1 MTTHVRR
8 VRIVATVGPASRDE
22 ATLTAMVVA
31 GMDVARLNLSHGTHD
46 DHARAIALIR
56 RVAARAG
63 RAVAILADLQ
73 GVKIRT
79 GPIQGGKADLEPGAP
94 FVLTTRKVPGNR
106 ECVSVDWPTLPADV
120 RPGNH
125 LLLDDGRLRLEVLGV
140 RGEDIS
146 TRVLEGGPLLPHKG
160 VNLPGVRLS
169 APSLT
174 EKDHA
179 DIAFALENGVDAI
192 AISFVRRAEDMAR
205 ARQAVLAL
213 DPSQTRLPLIAKLER
228 AEAVE
233 NLDAIAEVADGL
245 MVARGDLGVEMSAA
259 VVPTAQKQII
269 QAANL
274 RGKLVITA
282 TQMLE
287 TMITNPGPTRA
298 EASDVANAVYDGTDA
313 VMLSGETAVG
323 KYPIEAVRTM
333 ALILEEAEQ
342 HLDQWGRWHGP
353 EIIDTQD
360 DALAIAHAAKELG
373 VDRDVAAIAVFTR
386 TGRAARLM
394 SKQRPQAPIL
404 AFTPE
409 AATYPRMAMMW
420 GVVPYLVPEA
430 NTLEEMLAHVEAAMI
445 AASPIRPGEQVV
457 LIAGLPLSVPGP
469 PNFVLLHTVGRR

>member
-1 MTTHVRR
+1 MTTHLRR

-22 ATLTAMVVA
+22 ATLTAMIAA

-73 GVKIRT
+73 GVKIRI
-79 GPIQGGKADLEPGAP
+79 GPLQGGKVELEPGAP
-94 FVLTTRKVPGNR
+94 FMLTTRTVPGDR

-140 RGEDIS
+140 HGKDIS
-146 TRVLEGGPLLPHKG
+146 TRVLEGGSLLPHKG
-160 VNLPGVRLS
+160 VNLPGVRIS

-174 EKDHA
+174 EKDLA
-179 DIAFALENGVDAI
+179 DIAFALANGVDAI
-192 AISFVRRAEDMAR
+192 AVSFVRRAEDMAR

-213 DPSQTRLPLIAKLER
+213 DSSQTRLPLIAKLER

-233 NLDAIAEVADGL
+233 NLEAIAEVADGL

-269 QAANL
+269 QAANM

-287 TMITNPGPTRA
+287 TMITNPTPTRA

-313 VMLSGETAVG
+313 VMLSGETAIG
-323 KYPIEAVRTM
+323 QHPIEAVRTM

-342 HLDQWGRWHGP
+342 HLSQWGRWHGP
-353 EIIDTQD
+353 ETIDTRD
-360 DALAIAHAAKELG
+360 DALALAHAAKELG

-420 GVVPYLVPEA
+420 GVIPFLVPEA

>member
-1 MTTHVRR
+1 
-8 VRIVATVGPASRDE
+8 
-22 ATLTAMVVA
+22 
-31 GMDVARLNLSHGTHD
+31 
-46 DHARAIALIR
+46 
-56 RVAARAG
+56 
-63 RAVAILADLQ
+63 
-73 GVKIRT
+73 
-79 GPIQGGKADLEPGAP
+79 
-94 FVLTTRKVPGNR
+94 
-106 ECVSVDWPTLPADV
+106 
-120 RPGNH
+120 
-125 LLLDDGRLRLEVLGV
+125 
-140 RGEDIS
+140 
-146 TRVLEGGPLLPHKG
+146 
-160 VNLPGVRLS
+160 
-169 APSLT
+169 
-174 EKDHA
+174 
-179 DIAFALENGVDAI
+179 
-192 AISFVRRAEDMAR
+192 
-205 ARQAVLAL
+205 
-213 DPSQTRLPLIAKLER
+213 
-228 AEAVE
+228 
-233 NLDAIAEVADGL
+233 
-245 MVARGDLGVEMSAA
+245 MSAA

>member
-1 MTTHVRR
+1 MSTHLRR

-22 ATLTAMVVA
+22 ATLVAMISA
-31 GMDVARLNLSHGTHD
+31 GMDVARLNLSHGSHD

-79 GPIQGGKADLEPGAP
+79 GPIQAGKAELEPGAP
-94 FVLTTRKVPGNR
+94 FMLTTRKVPGNS
-106 ECVSVDWPTLPADV
+106 ECVSVDWPTLPSDV

-146 TRVLEGGPLLPHKG
+146 TRVIEGGPLLPHKG

-192 AISFVRRAEDMAR
+192 AVSFVRRAEDMAR
-205 ARQAVLAL
+205 ARQAVLSL

-233 NLDAIAEVADGL
+233 NLEAIAEVADGL

-269 QAANL
+269 QAANM

-287 TMITNPGPTRA
+287 TMITNPAPTRA

-313 VMLSGETAVG
+313 
-323 KYPIEAVRTM
+323 
-333 ALILEEAEQ
+333 
-342 HLDQWGRWHGP
+342 
-353 EIIDTQD
+353 
-360 DALAIAHAAKELG
+360 
-373 VDRDVAAIAVFTR
+373 
-386 TGRAARLM
+386 
-394 SKQRPQAPIL
+394 
-404 AFTPE
+404 
-409 AATYPRMAMMW
+409 
-420 GVVPYLVPEA
+420 
-430 NTLEEMLAHVEAAMI
+430 
-445 AASPIRPGEQVV
+445 
-457 LIAGLPLSVPGP
+457 
-469 PNFVLLHTVGRR
+469 

>member
-1 MTTHVRR
+1 MSKHFRR

-22 ATLTAMVVA
+22 ATVAAMISA

-46 DHARAIALIR
+46 DHERAIAIIR
-56 RVAARAG
+56 RAAARAG
-63 RAVAILADLQ
+63 RPVAIMADLQ
-73 GVKIRT
+73 GVKIRV
-79 GPIQGGKADLEPGAP
+79 GAIQGGEAILEAGMP
-94 FVLTTRKVPGNR
+94 FMLTTRLVPGNA
-106 ECVSVDWPTLPADV
+106 ECVSIDWPTLPADV

-125 LLLDDGRLRLEVLGV
+125 LLLDDGRLQVEVIDVKGD
-140 RGEDIS
+140 DIR
-146 TRVLEGGPLLPHKG
+146 TRVLVGGVLMPHKG
-160 VNLPGVRLS
+160 VNLPGVRIS

-174 EKDHA
+174 EKDRA
-179 DIAFALENGVDAI
+179 DIAFALENSLDAI
-192 AISFVRRAEDMAR
+192 ALSFVRSAENVAH

-213 DPSQTRLPLIAKLER
+213 DPSQTRFPLIAKLER

-233 NLDAIAEVADGL
+233 NLEAITEVADGL

-259 VVPTAQKQII
+259 VVPTAQKRII

-287 TMITNPGPTRA
+287 TMITNPAPTRA

-323 KYPIEAVRTM
+323 QYPVEAVRTM

-342 HLDQWGRWHGP
+342 HLDQWGRWSGP
-353 EIIDTQD
+353 DIVDTQD
-360 DALAIAHAAKELG
+360 DALAIAHAAKELAL
-373 VDRDVAAIAVFTR
+373 DRDVAAIAVFTR

-394 SKQRPQAPIL
+394 SKERPAVPIL

-409 AATYPRMAMMW
+409 AASYPRMAMMW

-445 AASPIRPGEQVV
+445 AASPIQAGQQVV